1 MKNFG
6 RAVRVALRFRWT
18 LIGLLLSSVLVACF
32 WGANFGLVYP
42 ILGVVLK
49 QQSMHE
55 WVDASISTSRDR
67 CSELSTEIAAA
78 EIAAAERAGDAV
90 GDRRH
95 HELQQSRLQAEQ
107 QALASALRLQPWI
120 HRYMPDRPFPTL
132 VFVVCGLML
141 GTLLKTVF
149 LVANVIMVER
159 LTQLVT
165 LELRNSM
172 YRRALSLDLAHF
184 GEDRTSALVSRFTH
198 DMDGITSG
206 IGTMFGRAIREPLK
220 VIACLAGAAF
230 VCWRLLIFCLI
241 TTPVAIYLINRLAR
255 SVKRAN
261 RRAMDQM
268 AGVYNQ
274 LTESFNGIHTV
285 KAYTMERHERRRM
298 HLRCKDY
305 YHKAMRIAV
314 YHAAAKPCTEVMS
327 IGVVCLAILAG
338 GYLVL
343 NQATDILGLKMC
355 DRPLTFEALM
365 TFFVL
370 LGGVSD
376 PFRKLAEVYN
386 QIQRGA
392 AAADR
397 VYELIDR
404 RPSVRTASLSNDSLP
419 PLHSLTFHDVDFAYR
434 PDQPVLA
441 SIDLTIPA
449 GKRIAI
455 IGPNGCGK
463 STLAKLIPRFYD
475 PAGGC
480 IRWNDQDLRNLRL
493 RSLRQRIGIVSQQ
506 ASLFDDTVA
515 NNIRYGN
522 PFATEFQ
529 IVAAAKKAHADL
541 FIRTRLSQ
549 GYDTVVGQGGKLL
562 SGGQRQRLS
571 LARAILR
578 DPEIL
583 ILDEATSQIDV
594 ESERLIHQTLE
605 EFTAGR
611 TTIMITHR
619 ASTLVLA
626 DLIVVMEAGRI
637 VDVGSHAELLERCEF
652 YQRLHEHQFQ
662 VSA

>member
-18 LIGLLLSSVLVACF
+18 LLGLIVSSVLVACF

-55 WVDASISTSRDR
+55 WVDASIAN
-67 CSELSTEIAAA
+67 SEAHCRSLETEIAAA
-78 EIAAAERAGDAV
+78 AANPTEVSPGRSPLA
-90 GDRRH
+90 
-95 HELQQSRLQAEQ
+95 LLNSRLQAEQ
-107 QALASALRLQPWI
+107 QALASATRLRPWI
-120 HRYMPDRPFPTL
+120 HRYMPDKPFPTL
-132 VFVVCGLML
+132 LLVVGGLMI
-141 GTLLKTVF
+141 GTLFKTIF
-149 LVANVIMVER
+149 LVANVILVER

-165 LELRNSM
+165 LELRNAM
-172 YRRALSLDLAHF
+172 YRRALGLDLAHF

-206 IGTMFGRAIREPLK
+206 INTVFGRAIREPLK
-220 VIACLAGAAF
+220 IIACLVGAAF
-230 VCWRLLIFCLI
+230 VCWRLLLFCLVA
-241 TTPVAIYLINRLAR
+241 TPVAIYLINRLAR

-268 AGVYNQ
+268 AGVYSQ
-274 LTESFNGIHTV
+274 LTESFNGIQTV
-285 KAYTMERHERRRM
+285 KAYTMERQERRKM

-343 NQATDILGLKMC
+343 NEATHVMGLRMC
-355 DRPLTFEALM
+355 NRPLNFEALM

-397 VYELIDR
+397 VYDLIDR
-404 RPSVRTASLSNDSLP
+404 RPSVRSAPLSHEPLP
-419 PLHSLTFHDVDFAYR
+419 PLRTLTFHGVDFAYR
-434 PDQPVLA
+434 KNQPVLA
-441 SIDLTIPA
+441 GVELSIPV
-449 GKRIAI
+449 GKRVAI

-463 STLAKLIPRFYD
+463 SSLVKLVPRFYD
-475 PAGGC
+475 PDRGC
-480 IRWNDQDLRNLRL
+480 LRWNDQDLRHVRL
-493 RSLRQRIGIVSQQ
+493 RSLRQKIGIVSQQ
-506 ASLFDDTVA
+506 AALFDDTVA

-522 PFATEFQ
+522 PFATEFE
-529 IVAAAKKAHADL
+529 IVSAAKKAHADS
-541 FIRTRLSQ
+541 FIRTKLSD
-549 GYDTVVGQGGKLL
+549 GYETVVGQGGKLL
-562 SGGQRQRLS
+562 SGGQRQRLA

-605 EFTAGR
+605 EFTQGR

-626 DLIVVMEAGRI
+626 DLVVVMEAGQI

-652 YQRLHEHQFQ
+652 YQRLHENQFQ